1 MRTIMTSKVF
11 EAMLQFSDQA
21 SKAVETVETTTNV
34 TVTVTVESELVT
46 VKTNQTKL
54 SKKRKSGNNPELVYV
69 FCKCWP
75 CWISRTSTTART
87 EHMETKVPV
96 AQTQERC
103 DVTANSEIEIE
114 THGCVYRTL

>member
-1 MRTIMTSKVF
+1 MTSKVF
-11 EAMLQFSDQA
+11 EAMLQFNDQA

-75 CWISRTSTTART
+75 
-87 EHMETKVPV
+87 
-96 AQTQERC
+96 
-103 DVTANSEIEIE
+103 
-114 THGCVYRTL
+114 